1 MGQLLIEKGM
11 VTKGTLWSATALVD
25 ENLNDLVVDSHLEF
39 IDSGAEIIVTNN
51 FKVRKNTFRENGIS
65 DKFDFANKR
74 AGELALRAKKNRT
87 KKYLSLDLFQ
97 QEASHINQI
106 KIIMKILFMK
116 NFIKLQKSLTHMLI
130 FFI

>member
-1 MGQLLIEKGM
+1 MSIFKNNKYIFDGGMGQLLIEKGM

-51 FKVRKNTFRENGIS
+51 FKVRKNTFSENGIS

-74 AGELALRAKKNRT
+74 AGELALRAKK
-87 KKYLSLDLFQ
+87 K
-97 QEASHINQI
+97 I
-106 KIIMKILFMK
+106 K
-116 NFIKLQKSLTHMLI
+116 QKSTYRWIYSNKRYHISTKSKL
-130 FFI
+130 